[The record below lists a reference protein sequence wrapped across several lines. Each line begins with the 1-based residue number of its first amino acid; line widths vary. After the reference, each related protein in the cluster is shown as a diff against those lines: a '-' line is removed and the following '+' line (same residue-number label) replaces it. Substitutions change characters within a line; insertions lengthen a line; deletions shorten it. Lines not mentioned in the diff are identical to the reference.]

1 MTGKSPNRAAWRL
14 LAALFATLGLGHL
27 AGPALAQGGSGEWEF
42 DPSARV
48 EVGVVTSESS
58 DRDDELIIVGDG
70 GYVRGQL
77 GLELG
82 DDTTT
87 FSLEADRI
95 QVERFGNAT
104 GRERY
109 DRDRFTAAV
118 EQKLGDDWEVRLQ
131 GRVYDDLVSVESSD
145 TDEVQAA
152 LRIEYEPVLEHRV
165 RAQVTW
171 RDREYND
178 DDGAGGAPST
188 GEGLRVDV
196 DYRHRLG
203 RYHYINLDLR
213 AEEINS
219 DNPLRSY
226 TRESASVSY
235 THPITP
241 DLRARPAIE
250 LRHTEFAGRMAPVG
264 VPRDDTQIVP
274 EIEFLWWP
282 GNWRIEAEAKY
293 IFGDSNDPI
302 RDREGYRLSLS
313 VGYVF

>member
-14 LAALFATLGLGHL
+14 LAALFAALGLGHL
-27 AGPALAQGGSGEWEF
+27 AGPALAQDGPGEWEF

-77 GLELG
+77 GLELS

-109 DRDRFTAAV
+109 DRDRFTASV
-118 EQKLGDDWEVRLQ
+118 EQKLDDDWEVRLQ
-131 GRVYDDLVSVESSD
+131 GRIYDDLVSVESSD
-145 TDEVQAA
+145 TDELQAA

-178 DDGAGGAPST
+178 DDGPGGAPST

-250 LRHTEFAGRMAPVG
+250 LRHTEFGGRMAPVG

-293 IFGDSNDPI
+293 IFGNSNDPI